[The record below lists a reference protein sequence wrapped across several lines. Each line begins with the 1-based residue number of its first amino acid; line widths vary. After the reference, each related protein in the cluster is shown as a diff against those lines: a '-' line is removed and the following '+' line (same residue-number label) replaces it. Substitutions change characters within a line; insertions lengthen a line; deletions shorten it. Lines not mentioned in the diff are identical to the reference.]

1 MGMIVCL
8 SVAHQ
13 YSSSKARI
21 TFMATDRLILQNYI
35 NNGLNLF
42 FFLCSHRQG
51 KTGSAS
57 KSWSFQSFV
66 WQGREDGLSI
76 ILNIICMH

>member
-42 FFLCSHRQG
+42 FFNALTDKGKLEVPVKVDHFSHSYDKG
-51 KTGSAS
+51 EKM
-57 KSWSFQSFV
+57 
-66 WQGREDGLSI
+66 D
-76 ILNIICMH
+76 